1 MQERIILDIVGVNLP
16 QLFSFLFMFIGKYW
30 THKKNKNLIE
40 TMIEPRNYYLIYR
53 EVYDTCTMNLI
64 YSRCFWQLT
73 FYLLRLIDASAKRS
87 TSEKQQRKHEKY
99 LGRTFNIKR

>member
-30 THKKNKNLIE
+30 MHKKNKNLIE

-53 EVYDTCTMNLI
+53 EVYDTCTMYMTLA
-64 YSRCFWQLT
+64 QLNW
-73 FYLLRLIDASAKRS
+73 FIIDAFGSPLS
-87 TSEKQQRKHEKY
+87 VY
-99 LGRTFNIKR
+99 